1 MHMPR
6 SDDEL
11 TEKSSRVFASIVHV
25 LANLTKYGT
34 VHRETMHRHEGGVG
48 RISRSVDAY
57 MDDIATSLTTSTI
70 LSSMCMRS
78 QGADTP

>member
-1 MHMPR
+1 MPR

-34 VHRETMHRHEGGVG
+34 VRRETMHRHEGGPVG
-48 RISRSVDAY
+48 KIAKSVDVY
-57 MDDIATSLTTSTI
+57 MDDIAT
-70 LSSMCMRS
+70 
-78 QGADTP
+78 